1 MLSCLIGFLRYV
13 DVRCVYVFTS
23 LFVMPV
29 CLLLNT
35 NHSRS
40 TAYRYFRQRQG
51 FGPLRAAW
59 MTYINHCRFA
69 EVVVDRFAMFAGRK
83 FQLTIEG
90 YDEFLS
96 RADRAEG
103 FMQFSSHVGCYEI
116 AGYTLVSKTKRFNA
130 LVFGGEKAAVME
142 GRESQFADKNIRM
155 IPIQPDMSHLFMVN
169 EALANHEIV
178 SMPADR
184 AVGSTKTLEADFLG
198 GKAKFPMGPFS
209 VATMRGMDVLAVN
222 VMKTSS
228 RGYTVY
234 VVPLDYDKQAP
245 RRQQMA
251 QLVESYAS
259 ELERRIRQYPEQWFN
274 FYDFWKQ

>member
-1 MLSCLIGFLRYV
+1 MLRWLIGFLRYV

-35 NHSRS
+35 NHSRT

-51 FGPLRAAW
+51 FGRLRSAW

-69 EVVVDRFAMFAGRK
+69 EVVVDRFAMFAGKK
-83 FQLTIEG
+83 FQLAIEG
-90 YDEFLS
+90 YDEFLN
-96 RADRAEG
+96 RADQAEG
-103 FMQFSSHVGCYEI
+103 FLQFSSHIGCYEI

-142 GRESQFADKNIRM
+142 GREQQFGNNNIRM
-155 IPIQPDMSHLFMVN
+155 IPILPDMSHLFLVN
-169 EALANHEIV
+169 EALSNHEIV

-184 AVGSTKTLEADFLG
+184 SVGSTKSLTSDFLG
-198 GKAKFPMGPFS
+198 AEAKFPMGPFS
-209 VATMRGMDVLAVN
+209 VATMRGLDVLAVN
-222 VMKTSS
+222 VMKTSAKS
-228 RGYTVY
+228 YKVY
-234 VVPLDYDKQAP
+234 VTPLKYDKQAA
-245 RRQQMA
+245 RKEQMQQLA
-251 QLVESYAS
+251 DSYAH
-259 ELERRIRQYPEQWFN
+259 ELEHRIREYPEQWFN